1 MEGNGICNAAF
12 CESAAL
18 REKALLGASGLNSL
32 SQSLTALT
40 APSGREPLARPQTL
54 CLNLK
59 LCHYAKGPISEG
71 AVERMRDWGSFLEGE
86 GTDYVLRPLFSK
98 SSDDFFPHFFSKAAL
113 TADFRQNSPGFGQS
127 A

>member
-1 MEGNGICNAAF
+1 MPER
-12 CESAAL
+12 L
-18 REKALLGASGLNSL
+18 RTLRHCIFTGGVLETNSL

-98 SSDDFFPHFFSKAAL
+98 SSDDFFPPFFSKAAL
-113 TADFRQNSPGFGQS
+113 TADFGQNSLRFGQS